1 MRESLWNKQAEISR
15 FSRSLR
21 RYGQLRPN
29 AGGASHLAAN
39 GCEYLKKKTHGKMN
53 LMIRTCARFGT
64 SALALIISVVASPS
78 FAENSTEIRL
88 PLGSVLMTQTYANN
102 DLTLATD
109 VDKLTFQSAYLPEVE
124 ALSGN
129 SFLIFLAT
137 GEHECAGYYIWGTLD
152 DAGLRASPQFGSCSD
167 RGEVLRTAKGLMLVM
182 PGPNSSTAVSYYLN
196 TDGTVTENKQG
207 LEANGI
213 VDPF

>member
-1 MRESLWNKQAEISR
+1 MR
-15 FSRSLR
+15 
-21 RYGQLRPN
+21 
-29 AGGASHLAAN
+29 
-39 GCEYLKKKTHGKMN
+39 KTCVR
-53 LMIRTCARFGT
+53 LTT
-64 SALALIISVVASPS
+64 SGLALMVSVVAGPA
-78 FAENSTEIRL
+78 FADNSTEIRL

-109 VDKLTFQSAYLPEVE
+109 VDRLTFRSAYLPEVE

-167 RGEVLRTAKGLMLVM
+167 RGEVLRTAKGLLLVM
-182 PGPNSSTAVSYYLN
+182 PGPNSSAAVSFHLN
-196 TDGTVTENKQG
+196 KDGTVTENKQG
-207 LEANGI
+207 LKANGI

>member
-1 MRESLWNKQAEISR
+1 L
-15 FSRSLR
+15 
-21 RYGQLRPN
+21 
-29 AGGASHLAAN
+29 HLAAN
-39 GCEYLKKKTHGKMN
+39 GFEYLKKETHEKMN
-53 LMIRTCARFGT
+53 LMRNTCPCFAT
-64 SALALIISVVASPS
+64 SALALIILVVAGPS
-78 FAENSTEIRL
+78 FADNSTEIKL
-88 PLGSVLMTQTYANN
+88 PLGSVIMTQTYANN

-109 VDKLTFQSAYLPEVE
+109 VDKLNFQSAYLPEVE

-137 GEHECAGYYIWGTLD
+137 GEHKCAGYYIWGTLD
-152 DAGLRASPQFGSCSD
+152 EDGLRASPQFGSCSD

-182 PGPNSSTAVSYYLN
+182 PGPKASAAVSFYLN
-196 TDGTVTENKQG
+196 KDGTVTENKQG